1 MGNISA
7 EQQQRIGGLTKEIR
21 QNEKEIY
28 LDFNNPVH
36 DEYFCLKM
44 GGREH
49 FEGEFPDLYKKYLQT
64 KEMQSLHPEM
74 VTIREKDA
82 FKDAAQII
90 YAYQDEKHK
99 LNFKGIAALKHSAE
113 YICERLHIYSGK
125 TNDLIVATGR
135 VTPNTHFTK
144 YEFDWENEEEKYQTG
159 RIIYDYFSM
168 WYSKEDNFLRAVN
181 P

>member
-1 MGNISA
+1 MSISA
-7 EQQQRIGGLTKEIR
+7 CKW
-21 QNEKEIY
+21 
-28 LDFNNPVH
+28 
-36 DEYFCLKM
+36 
-44 GGREH
+44 GREH
-49 FEGEFPDLYKKYLQT
+49 FEGEFPDLYGKYSQT

-99 LNFKGIAALKHSAE
+99 LNFKGITALKHSVE

-144 YEFDWENEEEKYQTG
+144 YEFEWENEEEKYKTG

-168 WYSKEDNFLRAVN
+168 WYSKEDNFLRAAN